1 MKPRILLSL
10 LLLLSLPALAGEPYF
25 CTRPG
30 RTLSYERTEAGSG
43 RLRRTTTFEITAVHQ
58 GAAGREVE
66 YLFTLRRPGGAA
78 LYGGPAKMQ
87 VEIAPDGT
95 VRMDLG
101 STLIAMLQNL
111 LPRASFRSSGTQ
123 ALLPPEMHP
132 GDRLPEA
139 HCVVE
144 GPGMKYRIDV
154 TEREVLRPETLTTPA
169 GTFDCIVVREHKVE
183 RGPGRY
189 RDTNSDSWYAPGV
202 GYVRHDTYDKNLRLE
217 TTEILKN
224 Y

>member
-1 MKPRILLSL
+1 MKPCILLNL
-10 LLLLSLPALAGEPYF
+10 LLLLSLPARAGEPYF

-30 RTLSYERTEAGSG
+30 RTLYYERTEAGSG
-43 RLRRTTTFEITAVHQ
+43 KLRRTTTFEIDAVRQ
-58 GAAGREVE
+58 DPSGRIVE

-78 LYGGPAKMQ
+78 LYGGAAKMQ

-111 LPRASFRSSGTQ
+111 LPRAAFRSTGTR
-123 ALLPPEMHP
+123 ALLPPEMRP
-132 GDRLPEA
+132 GDRLPDA
-139 HCVVE
+139 RCVVE
-144 GPGMKYRIDV
+144 GAGMKYRIDV
-154 TEREVLRPETLTTPA
+154 TEREVLRPERLATPA
-169 GTFDCIVVREHKVE
+169 GTFDCVVVREHKVE

-189 RDTNSDSWYAPGV
+189 RDTISDSWYAPGV

-217 TTEILKN
+217 TTEILKK

>member
-1 MKPRILLSL
+1 MKTRILLSL
-10 LLLLSLPALAGEPYF
+10 LFLLSLPALAGEPYF

-43 RLRRTTTFEITAVHQ
+43 RLRRTTTFEITGMRQESSV
-58 GAAGREVE
+58 RVVE

-78 LYGGPAKMQ
+78 MYGGAAKMR

-101 STLIAMLQNL
+101 GTLTAMLRNL
-111 LPRASFRSSGTQ
+111 FPRTPFRSSGTW

-132 GDRLPEA
+132 GDRLPDA

-144 GPGMKYRIDV
+144 GAGMKYRIDV
-154 TEREVLRPETLTTPA
+154 TGREVLRPERLTTPA

-183 RGPGRY
+183 RGPGRH
-189 RDTNSDSWYAPGV
+189 RDTISDSWYAPGV